1 MPEINIESERDERRG
16 WGYSVTVSRDG
27 GVRSEHS
34 VTLAWVDHD
43 YWCGGRCPPS
53 RVVEALFQ
61 VLVAHEQDQPIP
73 PRFDASTARR
83 WMPLLD
89 SEMHARL

>member
-1 MPEINIESERDERRG
+1 
-16 WGYSVTVSRDG
+16 VVVSRDG
-27 GVRSEHS
+27 GARSEHS

-43 YWCGGRCPPS
+43 YWSGGRCPPS

-61 VLVAHEQDQPIP
+61 VLTAHEDEWPIP
-73 PRFDASTARR
+73 PRFDAATARR
-83 WMPLLD
+83 RIPLLD